1 MHARA
6 AFHLICLPT
15 LPLGYFPSPFFAL
28 PTFCQW
34 LFSLWLGAQRWI
46 DCVTFSTFL
55 SFLKFAPRRVP
66 DLCFIQI
73 KCVNYCLLCHLNNI
87 LKSIFFCFEEEKVAK
102 NQSLTVSVLC
112 NKKNSSLDVPTWKL
126 YKTKMFFL
134 LWSLFVI
141 CATTVLSNS
150 ASKQLQSTLFYFG
163 GPILN
168 SKSFFLK

>member
-46 DCVTFSTFL
+46 DCVTFSTFPEICATESSRSL
-55 SFLKFAPRRVP
+55 FYPNK
-66 DLCFIQI
+66 
-73 KCVNYCLLCHLNNI
+73 VNYCLLCHLNNI

-112 NKKNSSLDVPTWKL
+112 NKKNSSLDVRTWKL
-126 YKTKMFFL
+126 YKTKMFFS

-163 GPILN
+163 GPIPN